1 MREQTIGEILREAR
15 VAKHLTLEDVEEK
28 AAIPSPHLLALELE
42 QFKLIPKDKVET
54 YLQQYGEAVELDTA
68 DLLEKYHEQEVGS
81 SDEEQEEHVVES
93 TTNIES
99 IVKTPQD
106 ETISIA
112 KSVSDDSIII
122 GSRSSRYIGSR
133 SSRYKGKEKT
143 NSYLPIVMLCLVALG
158 ILAFVSFVT
167 WNQLQ
172 SDSKNASTSYSV
184 VHSSSATTTDSTSS
198 ESASSTSESSSSKED
213 TSLKMSTEGS
223 GNSLTV
229 NLSNVTD
236 SLTVE
241 ISLSGANSSW
251 VSVTNSES
259 NDSGTL
265 LSSTGTTSYT
275 AVLPSGTTSSLITLG
290 VTEGVT
296 VTIDGQEVDTS
307 ALTSTALSYITI
319 NIQ

>member
-15 VAKHLTLEDVEEK
+15 VAKHLTLEEVEEK
-28 AAIPSPHLLALELE
+28 TAIPSPHLLALELE
-42 QFKLIPKDKVET
+42 QFKLIPKDKIET
-54 YLQQYGEAVELDTA
+54 YLQQYSEAVELDTA
-68 DLLEKYHEQEVGS
+68 DLLEKYHEQEVDS
-81 SDEEQEEHVVES
+81 SDEEQKEHVVES
-93 TTNIES
+93 TTTNTES
-99 IVKTPQD
+99 IAKTPQD

-112 KSVSDDSIII
+112 KSASDDSFI
-122 GSRSSRYIGSR
+122 IGSR

-172 SDSKNASTSYSV
+172 SDSNNASTSYSV
-184 VHSSSATTTDSTSS
+184 VHSSSSTTTDSTSS
-198 ESASSTSESSSSKED
+198 ESSSSTSESSSSEED

-241 ISLSGANSSW
+241 ISLSGADSSW

-307 ALTSTALSYITI
+307 ALTSTTLSYITI

>member
-122 GSRSSRYIGSR
+122 GSRSSRY
-133 SSRYKGKEKT
+133 KGKEKT

-184 VHSSSATTTDSTSS
+184 VHSSSATTTNSTSS

>member
-122 GSRSSRYIGSR
+122 GSRSSRY
-133 SSRYKGKEKT
+133 KGKEKT

-184 VHSSSATTTDSTSS
+184 VHSSSATTTDSTTS

>member
-15 VAKHLTLEDVEEK
+15 VAKHLTLEEVEEK
-28 AAIPSPHLLALELE
+28 TAIPSPHLLALELE
-42 QFKLIPKDKVET
+42 QFKLIPKDKIET
-54 YLQQYGEAVELDTA
+54 YLQQYSEAVELDTA
-68 DLLEKYHEQEVGS
+68 DLLEKYHEQEVDS

-93 TTNIES
+93 TTTNTES

-112 KSVSDDSIII
+112 KSASDDSFI
-122 GSRSSRYIGSR
+122 IGSR

-143 NSYLPIVMLCLVALG
+143 DSYLPIVMLCLVALG

-172 SDSKNASTSYSV
+172 SDSNNASTSYSV
-184 VHSSSATTTDSTSS
+184 VHSSSSTTTDSTSS
-198 ESASSTSESSSSKED
+198 ESSSSTSESSSSEED

-241 ISLSGANSSW
+241 ISLSGADSSW

-307 ALTSTALSYITI
+307 ALTSTTLSYITI

>member
-15 VAKHLTLEDVEEK
+15 VAKHLTLEEVEEK
-28 AAIPSPHLLALELE
+28 TAIPSPHLLALELE
-42 QFKLIPKDKVET
+42 QFKLIPKDKIET
-54 YLQQYGEAVELDTA
+54 YLQQYSEAVELDTV
-68 DLLEKYHEQEVGS
+68 DLLEKYHEQEVDS

-93 TTNIES
+93 TTTNTES

-112 KSVSDDSIII
+112 KSASDDSFI
-122 GSRSSRYIGSR
+122 IGSR

-172 SDSKNASTSYSV
+172 SDSNNASTSYSV
-184 VHSSSATTTDSTSS
+184 VHSSSSTTTDSTSS
-198 ESASSTSESSSSKED
+198 ESSSSTSELSSSEED

-241 ISLSGANSSW
+241 ISLSGADSSW

-307 ALTSTALSYITI
+307 ALTSTTLSYITI

>member
-15 VAKHLTLEDVEEK
+15 VAKHLTLEEVEEK
-28 AAIPSPHLLALELE
+28 TAIPSPHLLALELE
-42 QFKLIPKDKVET
+42 QFKLIPKDKIET
-54 YLQQYGEAVELDTA
+54 YLQQYSEAVELDTA
-68 DLLEKYHEQEVGS
+68 DLLEKYHEQEVDS
-81 SDEEQEEHVVES
+81 SDGEQEEHVVES
-93 TTNIES
+93 TTTNTES

-112 KSVSDDSIII
+112 KSASDDSFI
-122 GSRSSRYIGSR
+122 IGSR

-172 SDSKNASTSYSV
+172 SDSNNASTSYSV
-184 VHSSSATTTDSTSS
+184 VHSSSSTTTDSTSS
-198 ESASSTSESSSSKED
+198 ESSSSTSESSSSEED

-241 ISLSGANSSW
+241 ISLSGADSSW

-307 ALTSTALSYITI
+307 ALTSTTLSYITI

>member
-112 KSVSDDSIII
+112 KSVSDDSII
-122 GSRSSRYIGSR
+122 IGSR

-307 ALTSTALSYITI
+307 ALTSTALSLSLIHI
-319 NIQ
+319 

>member
-15 VAKHLTLEDVEEK
+15 VAKHLTLEEVEEK
-28 AAIPSPHLLALELE
+28 TAIPSPHLLALELE
-42 QFKLIPKDKVET
+42 QFKLIPKDKIET
-54 YLQQYGEAVELDTA
+54 YLQQYSEAVDLDTA
-68 DLLEKYHEQEVGS
+68 DLLEKYHEQEVDS
-81 SDEEQEEHVVES
+81 SEEEQEEHVVES
-93 TTNIES
+93 TTTNTES

-112 KSVSDDSIII
+112 KSASDDSFI
-122 GSRSSRYIGSR
+122 IGSR

-172 SDSKNASTSYSV
+172 SDSNNASTSYSV
-184 VHSSSATTTDSTSS
+184 VHSSSSTTTDSTSS
-198 ESASSTSESSSSKED
+198 ESSSSTSESSSSEED

-241 ISLSGANSSW
+241 ISLSGADSSW

-307 ALTSTALSYITI
+307 ALTSTTLSYITI

>member
-112 KSVSDDSIII
+112 KSVSDDSII
-122 GSRSSRYIGSR
+122 IGSR

-265 LSSTGTTSYT
+265 LSLTGTTSYT

>member
-15 VAKHLTLEDVEEK
+15 VAKHLTLEEVEEK
-28 AAIPSPHLLALELE
+28 TAIPSPHLLALELE
-42 QFKLIPKDKVET
+42 QFKLIPKDKIET
-54 YLQQYGEAVELDTA
+54 YLQQYSEAVELDTS
-68 DLLEKYHEQEVGS
+68 DLLEKYHEQEVDS

-93 TTNIES
+93 ITTNTES

-112 KSVSDDSIII
+112 KSASDDSFI
-122 GSRSSRYIGSR
+122 IGSR

-158 ILAFVSFVT
+158 ILAFISFVT

-172 SDSKNASTSYSV
+172 SDSNNASTSYSV
-184 VHSSSATTTDSTSS
+184 VHSSSSTTTDSTSS
-198 ESASSTSESSSSKED
+198 ESSSSTSESSSSEED

-241 ISLSGANSSW
+241 ISLSGVDSSW

-307 ALTSTALSYITI
+307 ALTSTTLSYITI

>member
-122 GSRSSRYIGSR
+122 GSRSSRY
-133 SSRYKGKEKT
+133 KGKEKT

-158 ILAFVSFVT
+158 ILAFVSCVT

>member
-15 VAKHLTLEDVEEK
+15 VAKHLTLEEVEEK
-28 AAIPSPHLLALELE
+28 TAIPSPHLLALELE
-42 QFKLIPKDKVET
+42 QFKLIPKDKIET
-54 YLQQYGEAVELDTA
+54 YLQQYSEAVELDTA
-68 DLLEKYHEQEVGS
+68 DLLEKYHEQEVDS
-81 SDEEQEEHVVES
+81 SDKEQEEHVVES
-93 TTNIES
+93 TTTNTES

-112 KSVSDDSIII
+112 KSASDDSFI
-122 GSRSSRYIGSR
+122 IGSR

-172 SDSKNASTSYSV
+172 SDSNNASTSYSV
-184 VHSSSATTTDSTSS
+184 VHSSSSTTTDSTSS
-198 ESASSTSESSSSKED
+198 ESSSSTSESSSSEED

-241 ISLSGANSSW
+241 ISLSGADSSW

-307 ALTSTALSYITI
+307 ALTSTTLSYITI

>member
-112 KSVSDDSIII
+112 KSVSDDSII
-122 GSRSSRYIGSR
+122 IGSR

-275 AVLPSGTTSSLITLG
+275 AVLPSGTTSSLITWGLLK
-290 VTEGVT
+290 V
-296 VTIDGQEVDTS
+296 
-307 ALTSTALSYITI
+307 
-319 NIQ
+319 

>member
-42 QFKLIPKDKVET
+42 QFKLIPKNKVET

-112 KSVSDDSIII
+112 KSVSDDSII
-122 GSRSSRYIGSR
+122 IGSR

>member
-112 KSVSDDSIII
+112 KSVSDDSII
-122 GSRSSRYIGSR
+122 IGSR

-259 NDSGTL
+259 NDSGML

>member
-99 IVKTPQD
+99 IVKIPQD

-112 KSVSDDSIII
+112 KSVSDDSII
-122 GSRSSRYIGSR
+122 IGSR

>member
-15 VAKHLTLEDVEEK
+15 VAKHLTLEEVEEK
-28 AAIPSPHLLALELE
+28 TAIPSPHLLALELE
-42 QFKLIPKDKVET
+42 QFKLIPKDKIET
-54 YLQQYGEAVELDTA
+54 YLQQYSEAVELDTA
-68 DLLEKYHEQEVGS
+68 DLLETYHEQEVDS

-93 TTNIES
+93 TTTNTES

-112 KSVSDDSIII
+112 KSASDDSFI
-122 GSRSSRYIGSR
+122 IGSR

-172 SDSKNASTSYSV
+172 SDSNNASTSYSV
-184 VHSSSATTTDSTSS
+184 VHSSSSTTTDSTSS
-198 ESASSTSESSSSKED
+198 ESSSSTSESSSSEED

-241 ISLSGANSSW
+241 ISLSGADSSW

-307 ALTSTALSYITI
+307 ALTSTTLSYITI

>member
-54 YLQQYGEAVELDTA
+54 YLQQYVEAVELDTA

-112 KSVSDDSIII
+112 KSVSDDSII
-122 GSRSSRYIGSR
+122 IGSR

>member
-15 VAKHLTLEDVEEK
+15 VAKHLTLEEVEEK
-28 AAIPSPHLLALELE
+28 TAIPSPHLLALELE
-42 QFKLIPKDKVET
+42 QFKLIPKDKIET
-54 YLQQYGEAVELDTA
+54 YLQQYSEAVELDTA
-68 DLLEKYHEQEVGS
+68 DLLEKYHEQEVDS

-93 TTNIES
+93 TTTKTES

-112 KSVSDDSIII
+112 KSASDDSFI
-122 GSRSSRYIGSR
+122 IGSR

-172 SDSKNASTSYSV
+172 SDSNNASTSYSV
-184 VHSSSATTTDSTSS
+184 VHSSSSTTTDSTLS
-198 ESASSTSESSSSKED
+198 ESSSSTSESSSSEED

-241 ISLSGANSSW
+241 ISLSGADSSW

-307 ALTSTALSYITI
+307 ALTSTTLSYITI

>member
-15 VAKHLTLEDVEEK
+15 VAKHLTLEEVEEK
-28 AAIPSPHLLALELE
+28 TAIPSPHLLALELE
-42 QFKLIPKDKVET
+42 QFKLIPKDKIET
-54 YLQQYGEAVELDTA
+54 YLQQYSEAVELDTA
-68 DLLEKYHEQEVGS
+68 DLLEKYHEQEVDS

-93 TTNIES
+93 TTTNTES

-112 KSVSDDSIII
+112 KSASDDNFI
-122 GSRSSRYIGSR
+122 IGSR

-172 SDSKNASTSYSV
+172 SDSNNASTSYSV
-184 VHSSSATTTDSTSS
+184 VHSSSSTTTDSTSS
-198 ESASSTSESSSSKED
+198 ESSSSTSESSSSEED
-213 TSLKMSTEGS
+213 TSSKMSTEGS

-241 ISLSGANSSW
+241 ISLSGADSSW

-307 ALTSTALSYITI
+307 ALTSTTLSYITI

>member
-28 AAIPSPHLLALELE
+28 SSDSFATSFWLLELE

-112 KSVSDDSIII
+112 KSVSDDSII
-122 GSRSSRYIGSR
+122 IGSR

>member
-122 GSRSSRYIGSR
+122 GSRSSRY
-133 SSRYKGKEKT
+133 KGKEKT
-143 NSYLPIVMLCLVALG
+143 NSYLPIVILCLVALG

>member
-15 VAKHLTLEDVEEK
+15 VAKHLTLEEVEEK
-28 AAIPSPHLLALELE
+28 TAIPSPHLLALELE
-42 QFKLIPKDKVET
+42 QFKLIPKDKIET
-54 YLQQYGEAVELDTA
+54 YLQQYSEAVDLDTA
-68 DLLEKYHEQEVGS
+68 DLLEKYHEQEVDS
-81 SDEEQEEHVVES
+81 SEEEQEEHVAES
-93 TTNIES
+93 TTTNTES

-112 KSVSDDSIII
+112 KSASDDSFI
-122 GSRSSRYIGSR
+122 IGSR

-172 SDSKNASTSYSV
+172 SDSNNASTSYSV
-184 VHSSSATTTDSTSS
+184 VHSSSSTTTDSTSS
-198 ESASSTSESSSSKED
+198 ESSSSTSESSSSEED

-241 ISLSGANSSW
+241 ISLSGADSSW

-307 ALTSTALSYITI
+307 ALTSTTLSYITI